1 MMLSITS
8 VLALF
13 TLLAIASAMYFIARR
28 IKIPYTVLLVLV
40 GLLIVPLTKLPGIET
55 IFGFLDDMQLTP
67 ELLFYIFLP
76 VLIFESAFNMNMRRM
91 VESAWTITLLA
102 IVGLIVSASLIAG
115 GLYLLLPGL
124 GLEVPFIVLLLFSAI
139 ISSTDPV
146 AVLALFK
153 EYGAPKRLTL
163 IFEGESL
170 FNDGTAVALFLVVLA
185 VAQDGFH
192 GTSTV
197 VEGITMFAVMV
208 IAGIVLGIVMAMLF
222 SRALRAT
229 RSNEFVTVTLMIVS
243 AHIVFILGELIN
255 EHGLFGL
262 PIHVSSIIAT
272 TISAL
277 FLGNYA
283 RHALSPRSD
292 QYIAKS
298 IEHLAFVANSLVFIL
313 AGILFASARINLA
326 DLWVPM
332 LVTILVVATARAIS
346 VFAVTRPLN
355 ALKLD
360 TIPPNWERLLAWGSL
375 RGALAIIVVLLVPE
389 NFTPDGWNQPYS
401 PRDFLLALT
410 VGCILATLFVKALTI
425 GPLIKRLRISRPE
438 PLERAFQLDIAI
450 YYLLT
455 EKYRFSQQHSR
466 GFISKDHYKQ
476 LASQV
481 EAKLVKALAR
491 REKLVATH
499 GANVFEQSLRLVA
512 IGVEERYL
520 KELYVEQE
528 ISETVYRRIKG
539 KLTLQR
545 EKIEHAQ
552 HEAID
557 PSVYTDRKDVFDR
570 LVLFIQTFLDRSYDE
585 TVPVVERL
593 QRYRAQAIISRK
605 ALKILDQMQTQ
616 YAQPTFIE
624 SVYDKVAATYVRYL
638 EQNQHSVHRLLD
650 EHPRALAATTADL
663 SVSSLHASGEK
674 ALHFLHERGII
685 DEALA
690 EKIEQQYAITHP

>member
-13 TLLAIASAMYFIARR
+13 TLLAIASAVYFIARR
-28 IKIPYTVLLVLV
+28 IKIPYTVLLVVV
-40 GLLIVPLTKLPGIET
+40 GLLLVPLTKLPGINML
-55 IFGFLDDMQLTP
+55 FGFLDDMQLTP

-76 VLIFESAFNMNMRRM
+76 VLIFESAFNMNVRRM
-91 VESAWTITLLA
+91 VESAWTITMLA
-102 IVGLIVSASLIAG
+102 VVGMAVSALLIAG
-115 GLYLLLPGL
+115 ALYLLFPGL

-192 GTSTV
+192 GSSTV
-197 VEGITMFAVMV
+197 IEGVGMFLMMV
-208 IAGIVLGIVMAMLF
+208 FAGIALGIIMAMLF

-255 EHGLFGL
+255 EYGVFGL

-283 RHALSPRSD
+283 RYALSPRSD
-292 QYIAKS
+292 HYIGKS

-313 AGILFASARINLA
+313 AGILFASAKINFV
-326 DLWVPM
+326 DLWLPM
-332 LVTILVVATARAIS
+332 LVTIVVVATARAVS
-346 VFAVTRPLN
+346 VLAVTRPLN
-355 ALKLD
+355 RFKLD

-389 NFTPDGWNQPYS
+389 DFAPAGWNQPF
-401 PRDFLLALT
+401 PARDLLLALT

-425 GPLIKRLRISRPE
+425 GPMIKRLRISRPA
-438 PLERAFQLDIAI
+438 PLEQAYQLDIGL

-455 EKYRFSQQHSR
+455 EKYRFSLQRSR
-466 GFISKDHYKQ
+466 GFVGEENYVG
-476 LASQV
+476 LAKKV
-481 EAKLVKALAR
+481 DEKIAR
-491 REKLVATH
+491 TLERRNKLVAAH
-499 GANVFEQSLRLVA
+499 GEKLFEQSLRLVA
-512 IGVEERYL
+512 IGIEERYL
-520 KELYVEQE
+520 KELYVEDE
-528 ISETVYRRIKG
+528 ISEKVYRRIKG

-552 HEAID
+552 HDDID
-557 PSVYTDRKDVFDR
+557 PSVYTDRKDIFDR
-570 LVLFIQTFLDRSYDE
+570 MIVFMQTFLDHSRDE
-585 TVPVVERL
+585 DAPVVERL

-605 ALKILDQMQTQ
+605 ALKIIDQMQTQ
-616 YAQPTFIE
+616 YKQPTFIDSAYE
-624 SVYDKVAATYVRYL
+624 KVTATYVRYL
-638 EQNQHSVHRLLD
+638 EQNEHAVTRLIDDHPRLL
-650 EHPRALAATTADL
+650 AGTMADL
-663 SVSSLHASGEK
+663 SASGLHASGEK
-674 ALHFLHERGII
+674 ALHFLRERGIL
-685 DEALA
+685 DEITA
-690 EKIEQQYAITHP
+690 EHIEQKFTIRHP